1 VAAGDDDVS
10 VLVCPLCAAAVRLS
24 PGEDANTVWA
34 AHAGDS
40 AACDPAAYAQRVHK
54 PRCPVGGCRE
64 KLTFSNRVACRA
76 CGRATCLRHRFPDDH
91 GCKQANAAAA
101 ATRAAAARAAA
112 ARAAAARAA
121 AQPAQ
126 GWRAAPPALPR
137 RPTQADKRA
146 AAAAQFANPT
156 NSLRGTAARRAQGPG
171 GPEACP
177 TCGAR
182 FADVAALI
190 AHAEAAHGGGGG
202 DARLREACPACGAR
216 FADAVALVAHHNAAH
231 GGRGATADA
240 SCALS

>member
-91 GCKQANAAAA
+91 GCKAASAA
-101 ATRAAAARAAA
+101 AAA

-126 GWRAAPPALPR
+126 QGWRAAPPAPPALPR
-137 RPTQADKRA
+137 RPTPADKRA
-146 AAAAQFANPT
+146 AAAAQYADPA
-156 NSLRGTAARRAQGPG
+156 NSLRGTAARRAQGGPG

-182 FADVAALI
+182 FADVAELI
-190 AHAEAAHGGGGG
+190 AHAEAAHGGGG

-216 FADAVALVAHHNAAH
+216 FVDAVALVAHHNAAH
-231 GGRGATADA
+231 GGRRAPADA

>member
-1 VAAGDDDVS
+1 MS
-10 VLVCPLCAAAVRLS
+10 VLVCPLCAAAVRLA
-24 PGEDANTVWA
+24 PGDDPNTVWA
-34 AHAGDS
+34 VHAGDS
-40 AACDPAAYAQRVHK
+40 RACDPAAYAQRVHK

-91 GCKQANAAAA
+91 GCKA
-101 ATRAAAARAAA
+101 ATAAAAA

-126 GWRAAPPALPR
+126 GWRAAAPVLPR

-146 AAAAQFANPT
+146 AAAAQFADPA

-171 GPEACP
+171 GAEACP
-177 TCGAR
+177 ACGAR

-190 AHAEAAHGGGGG
+190 AHAEAAHGGGG

-216 FADAVALVAHHNAAH
+216 FADAVALVAHHSAAH
-231 GGRGATADA
+231 GGRGAPADA
-240 SCALS
+240 FCALS